1 MCKNKIKDLT
11 KLFLR
16 NIIVKKKIIIKIARG
31 AEKLRRIK
39 PDPWNLIWIVPA
51 EGSKFIFQPH

>member
-1 MCKNKIKDLT
+1 LT
-11 KLFLR
+11 KSFLR